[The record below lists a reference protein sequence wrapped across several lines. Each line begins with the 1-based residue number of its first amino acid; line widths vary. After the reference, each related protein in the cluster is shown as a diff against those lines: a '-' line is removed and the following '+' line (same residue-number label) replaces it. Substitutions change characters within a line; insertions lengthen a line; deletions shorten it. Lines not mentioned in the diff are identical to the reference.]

1 MRGGV
6 ENDMTLDHTLY
17 TEAEAQSFGGVDEF
31 LNQFEC

>member
-6 ENDMTLDHTLY
+6 ENDITFDHTLY
-17 TEAEAQSFGGVDEF
+17 AEADPECFGGIDVI